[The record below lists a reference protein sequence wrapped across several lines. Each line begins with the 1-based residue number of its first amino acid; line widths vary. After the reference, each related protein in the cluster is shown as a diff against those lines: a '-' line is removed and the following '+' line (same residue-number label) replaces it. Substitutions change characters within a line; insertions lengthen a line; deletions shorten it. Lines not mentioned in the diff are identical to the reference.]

1 MTLPGKN
8 ISTCRSYNQIL
19 ISIVFLLGLM
29 LSLGCSLKAPEDYY
43 LLFRGMEAWGQKNRT
58 VTKRTLGNI
67 IEPPEKQQPLV
78 VAFEVGQEPA
88 SFFGFSEIEWVEEP
102 EIASIVKP
110 DKTGLPVELPKVVIA
125 IQDKAFHQVCQ
136 EENINLIHWRPRNGR
151 LENGSNIVQINFIPQ
166 GFSDIAIYH
175 DFLLITAIA
184 YGSQI
189 EKNTIDAIRAVAED
203 DSGSPVML
211 LEGSIES
218 YLQYFSGKMDLQD
231 WQRQLQIKKY

>member
-1 MTLPGKN
+1 MTRPGKS
-8 ISTCRSYNQIL
+8 ISTCKSCDQIL
-19 ISIVFLLGLM
+19 TSIVFLLGLI
-29 LSLGCSLKAPEDYY
+29 LSSGCSLKAPEDYY

-58 VTKRTLGNI
+58 ATKRTVGDI

-88 SFFGFSEIEWVEEP
+88 GFLGFNAIEWVEESEMAP
-102 EIASIVKP
+102 MVKP
-110 DKTGLPVELPKVVIA
+110 DGTGLSVELPKVPIA
-125 IQDKAFHQVCQ
+125 IQDKAFRQVCQ
-136 EENINLIHWRPRNGR
+136 EEDINLIHWRPRNGR
-151 LENGSNIVQINFIPQ
+151 LENGSNIVQINFMPR
-166 GFSDIAIYH
+166 GFSDIAIHH
-175 DFLLITAIA
+175 DFLLVTAIA

-189 EKNTIDAIRAVAED
+189 EKNTIDAIRAIAED

-218 YLQYFSGKMDLQD
+218 YLQYFSGNMDLQG